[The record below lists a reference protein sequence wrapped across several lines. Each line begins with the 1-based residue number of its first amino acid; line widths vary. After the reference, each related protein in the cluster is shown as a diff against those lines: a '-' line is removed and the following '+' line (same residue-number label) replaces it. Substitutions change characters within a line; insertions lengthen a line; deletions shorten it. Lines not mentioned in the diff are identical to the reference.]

1 MKLLSISI
9 VFGFLLLSF
18 NYVWMNRIEIKNDQS
33 AFVLINKWTGN
44 HCVFAVDK
52 KDRNFLRT
60 KVITVLACDVD
71 EKGKIIFP

>member
-44 HCVFAVDK
+44 HCVFAIDK
-52 KDRNFLRT
+52 RDQIFLKEKRNR
-60 KVITVLACDVD
+60 VLACDVD